1 MENNSNININSNI
14 NDALTCGIC
23 QDIVT
28 LPVHANCCERAK
40 SLNPGCLSCV
50 REYYELNKHPKMRPI
65 SRKSWGGCGCDVY
78 LKNNYN
84 INKLYSHTLQ
94 LDLIR
99 NIWGPS
105 ICHHELCKKSFET
118 CAELRR
124 HLNGSSNDNDKQG
137 NCLYAY
143 TKCKYCNFHG
153 QRIIVDGYHYN
164 KFHSTITCDI
174 CKQQVL
180 KKDARIHY
188 NNHKFQMSLLRIK
201 VHDIEKNL

>member
-1 MENNSNININSNI
+1 MENNSNIT
-14 NDALTCGIC
+14 DALTCGIC
-23 QDIVT
+23 LNIVT
-28 LPVHANCCERAK
+28 LPVHANCCEGAK

-99 NIWGPS
+99 NLYGPS

-124 HLNGSSNDNDKQG
+124 HLNGSSSENDKEG
-137 NCLYAY
+137 NCLYSY
-143 TKCKYCNFHG
+143 TKCKYCNYFG
-153 QRIIVDGYHYN
+153 QRFLVEGYHYN
-164 KFHSTITCDI
+164 NFHASITCDI
-174 CKQQVL
+174 CKRQVL
-180 KKDARIHY
+180 RLEARIHY
-188 NNHKFQMSLLRIK
+188 NQHKSQMSLLREK
-201 VHDIEKNL
+201 VYNIEKNL